1 MRVLLIASLL
11 ALAARPSLGAEA
23 KGAVTAAPG
32 GGVKIASP
40 PCDALVPGADYIA
53 GVDAGGKPVAPAD
66 LPRAASPVTA
76 DTISI
81 EINASLA
88 GQFGIPQS
96 GGAYRT
102 KGTVGYVTV
111 QDGRVLFNGK
121 PLSDNASAA
130 IGAACQTLGKEP
142 ARK

>member
-1 MRVLLIASLL
+1 MRALAIAMLVL
-11 ALAARPSLGAEA
+11 ALPCHAAQT
-23 KGAVTAAPG
+23 KGAVTVAPG
-32 GGVKIASP
+32 GTIEIAAP
-40 PCDALVPGADYIA
+40 PCDALVPPAAYVP
-53 GVDAGGKPVAPAD
+53 GVDAAGKPVAPAD
-66 LPRAASPVTA
+66 LPRAPSPISA

-81 EINASLA
+81 EIDARLA
-88 GQFGIPQS
+88 GQFGVPQA

-121 PLSDNASAA
+121 PLADDANAAVT
-130 IGAACQTLGKEP
+130 AACQA